1 MMTCSCGLGSPP
13 SAVAGS
19 CSFSLSAL
27 NSDVLSVQSRTVQRC
42 FVGKAMLESVLVAW
56 RRATGFTIAAL
67 AMMCRDVHDL
77 EFLVNL
83 GNILKT
89 GWSKYIEPM
98 PFLNTRKYIISRYS
112 PIVRHFS
119 LSLARASLMLF
130 AAAYFQKCFHND
142 AKRQRAQGRANC
154 VC

>member
-1 MMTCSCGLGSPP
+1 
-13 SAVAGS
+13 
-19 CSFSLSAL
+19 
-27 NSDVLSVQSRTVQRC
+27 
-42 FVGKAMLESVLVAW
+42 MLESVLVAW

-98 PFLNTRKYIISRYS
+98 PFLNTRKYISEGI
-112 PIVRHFS
+112 
-119 LSLARASLMLF
+119 
-130 AAAYFQKCFHND
+130 
-142 AKRQRAQGRANC
+142 RQSSGIFR
-154 VC
+154 